1 MVETRAAKRKAQG
14 EASSNR
20 FSKKSKANKGPI
32 RGKKTQAAKKPE
44 AAKKP
49 SVTRKPPAP
58 RKPPVPRK
66 PPAPRKP
73 LAPRK
78 TPATGKRPASRKPE
92 TKPGPGPSEGQ
103 KEQEKNVKDTSQ
115 LLPEGLDEPA
125 ETNWDFSSLTKKDS
139 PDIPTGTILKKPN
152 DCPIPS
158 PLVGEKLVARAGEQL
173 GQYGSINSVRRI
185 FARIRRANRD
195 SSAGLILKERDKDSG
210 LLCTLNKD
218 ENSNNGLEWYKV
230 NENLSITV

>member
-20 FSKKSKANKGPI
+20 LSKKSKTNKDPI
-32 RGKKTQAAKKPE
+32 RGEKIQAAKKPQV
-44 AAKKP
+44 AKKP

-58 RKPPVPRK
+58 RKLPVPRK
-66 PPAPRKP
+66 PPAPRK
-73 LAPRK
+73 
-78 TPATGKRPASRKPE
+78 RPASRKPE
-92 TKPGPGPSEGQ
+92 AKPGPGPNEGQ
-103 KEQEKNVKDTSQ
+103 KEQEKNVKDISQ
-115 LLPEGLDEPA
+115 LLPEGLDELT

-139 PDIPTGTILKKPN
+139 LDILTGTILKKPN

-158 PLVGEKLVARAGEQL
+158 PLVGEKLVARAGEKL

-195 SSAGLILKERDKDSG
+195 SSAGLISKKCDKDSG
-210 LLCTLNKD
+210 SLCTLNKD
-218 ENSNNGLEWYKV
+218 ENSDNGLEWYEV

>member
-14 EASSNR
+14 EASSNTLP
-20 FSKKSKANKGPI
+20 KKSKTNKDPI
-32 RGKKTQAAKKPE
+32 RSEKTQVAKPQAAKKP
-44 AAKKP
+44 P
-49 SVTRKPPAP
+49 ITGKPPAP

-66 PPAPRKP
+66 PPAPRK
-73 LAPRK
+73 
-78 TPATGKRPASRKPE
+78 TPAARKRPAGKKSE
-92 TKPGPGPSEGQ
+92 AKPGPGPSEEQ

-115 LLPEGLDEPA
+115 RLQEGLDKLA
-125 ETNWDFSSLTKKDS
+125 EINWDFSSLVKKDS
-139 PDIPTGTILKKPN
+139 PNNPTDTILKKPN

-158 PLVGEKLVARAGEQL
+158 PLVGEKLVVRAGEKL
-173 GQYGSINSVRRI
+173 VQYGSINSVRRI

-210 LLCTLNKD
+210 SLCTLNKD
-218 ENSNNGLEWYKV
+218 EISDNELEWYEV